1 MSARVTAVVLGWNGR
16 EDTLTCLRS
25 LGQATYPALSTVVVD
40 NASTDGGPEA
50 VAAEF
55 PGVHLVRL
63 PENRGFA
70 GGVNAG
76 VAVALEHGAEHVLLL
91 NNDAT
96 VAAGFLEPLV
106 DAASR
111 PRVAAACAQILHA
124 DGRTIWYA
132 GAPYDPRRGYQG
144 RHTGY
149 GREPLP
155 PTVAPYTTDRACGGA
170 MLVPRS
176 ALEQVGNL
184 DESLFAYAE
193 DVDWSMRARAAGLT
207 ILVVP
212 ASVVLHHVSRS
223 SGGAS
228 SPASLYYALRNGLVV
243 AERWAVLGRLG
254 TSRRRTEAVAA
265 FSVQALRSRSRVRG
279 LRAVAAGLRDA
290 RSWTAGCGGDLIVA
304 SLRADPG
311 LWLLLH
317 LRPWGDRRRDRRGT
331 CAVCGVAGRQVYS
344 SWVLSPQLA
353 RRWGDGLAA
362 RESLFCERC
371 GCSLRVRRMARVLI
385 DLYAEHATTL
395 VELVREDGFRAL
407 RIAEINSIGRMH
419 PFLAPL
425 PGLTHVEYP
434 EEDIQALSWSEG
446 TFDLVLTSETLEHV
460 PDPHRALRET
470 LRVLRPGGR
479 HVFTV
484 PVDSSLAASR
494 SREGLP
500 AEHHGRGGG
509 PFALVTR
516 RADMVVHT
524 DFGRD
529 LADVV
534 RAAGFEV
541 ETDGEGM
548 ELVVIA
554 TRPDDRP

>member
-1 MSARVTAVVLGWNGR
+1 VSARVTAVVLGWNGR

-63 PENRGFA
+63 AENRGFA

-76 VAVALEHGAEHVLLL
+76 VAVALESGAEHVLLL

-111 PRVAAACAQILHA
+111 PQVAAACAQILHA

-132 GAPYDPRRGYQG
+132 GAPYDARRGYQG

-176 ALEQVGNL
+176 ALEEVGNL

-212 ASVVLHHVSRS
+212 ASVVLHHVSKS

-254 TSRRRTEAVAA
+254 TWRRRTEAVAA

-290 RSWTAGCGGDLIVA
+290 RRGRLGAG
-304 SLRADPG
+304 
-311 LWLLLH
+311 
-317 LRPWGDRRRDRRGT
+317 
-331 CAVCGVAGRQVYS
+331 
-344 SWVLSPQLA
+344 
-353 RRWGDGLAA
+353 
-362 RESLFCERC
+362 
-371 GCSLRVRRMARVLI
+371 
-385 DLYAEHATTL
+385 
-395 VELVREDGFRAL
+395 
-407 RIAEINSIGRMH
+407 EIR
-419 PFLAPL
+419 
-425 PGLTHVEYP
+425 
-434 EEDIQALSWSEG
+434 
-446 TFDLVLTSETLEHV
+446 
-460 PDPHRALRET
+460 
-470 LRVLRPGGR
+470 
-479 HVFTV
+479 
-484 PVDSSLAASR
+484 
-494 SREGLP
+494 
-500 AEHHGRGGG
+500 
-509 PFALVTR
+509 
-516 RADMVVHT
+516 
-524 DFGRD
+524 
-529 LADVV
+529 
-534 RAAGFEV
+534 
-541 ETDGEGM
+541 
-548 ELVVIA
+548 
-554 TRPDDRP
+554 